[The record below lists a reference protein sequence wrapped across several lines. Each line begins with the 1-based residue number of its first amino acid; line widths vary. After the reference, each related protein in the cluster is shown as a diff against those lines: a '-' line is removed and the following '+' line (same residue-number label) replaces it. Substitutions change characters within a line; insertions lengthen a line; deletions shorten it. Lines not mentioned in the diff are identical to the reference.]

1 MPALRRSFS
10 MTNRPITPFC
20 CASPP
25 LVVVR
30 RMPSDTSN
38 TWKMMIVPM
47 SAMAIATI
55 SSTMLMPRAVRRLRI
70 ALMASVRVHGGHH
83 RVVVGGQ
90 ALRGLF
96 RGLPEDFDLH
106 RAALAG
112 DEGGDGDFRLDR
124 RRAGQAA

>member
-10 MTNRPITPFC
+10 ITYRPMAPFC

-47 SAMAIATI
+47 RAIAIATI
-55 SSTMLMPRAVRRLRI
+55 SSTMLMPACRREI
-70 ALMASVRVHGGHH
+70 FIG
-83 RVVVGGQ
+83 
-90 ALRGLF
+90 
-96 RGLPEDFDLH
+96 
-106 RAALAG
+106 
-112 DEGGDGDFRLDR
+112 
-124 RRAGQAA
+124 